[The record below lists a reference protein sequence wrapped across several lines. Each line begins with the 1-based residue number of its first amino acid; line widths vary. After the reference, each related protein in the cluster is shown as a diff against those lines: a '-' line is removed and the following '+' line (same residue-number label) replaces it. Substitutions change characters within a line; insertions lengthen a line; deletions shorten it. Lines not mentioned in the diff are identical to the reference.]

1 MPPHRLAYRPTVMGR
16 RGVVTSAHPLA
27 SMAGIEILLAG
38 GNAVDA
44 AVAVGSTLNVVE
56 PFMSSA
62 GGIGLMLISRGGERH
77 VLDFIGRAPRA
88 ADAAGCTEDD
98 LAGGPKSCATPGNLG
113 GWLAALERFGTMD
126 RARVLAPA
134 IGHAERGVP
143 LTFKNV
149 EFFEAARATLGRSRE
164 AERLYLGNGGPR
176 AGGVVTYKELAATF
190 RQVAEGGA
198 EVFYRGPI
206 AKAIARA
213 VREAGGWLGEEDLAE
228 FKPEWRE
235 PATIAYRGQQVYSM
249 PPPFSAFQ
257 MLETLNILEGYDLRA
272 WGHNSVDYLH
282 HLIEAV
288 KLGSADRLAYAYSGQ
303 VPIAGLLSKKYADS
317 QRARIDAKRAA
328 VSEGE
333 RHTRE
338 RLPNQIT
345 EGRPSTREGYAPSD
359 FPATREGYA
368 PSDFPATREGYAPSD
383 SPATREGYA
392 PSDSPAKF
400 ADEHTTHFACADAAG
415 TVVSVTQT
423 LGVPFGS
430 GFAIPGTGLVLNNI
444 LKWMDL
450 DPASPNVV
458 RAGRK
463 AGTMMSP
470 TQVFRDGAFALSIG
484 TPGSYGILQTTAQML
499 LNVLEFGM
507 NVQEAIEAPRV
518 RVYRD
523 RLVDAEARITPE
535 VRAGLAARGHQVNE
549 IGDWSWIVGG
559 GQGLMRDAASGALM
573 AGADPRRDG
582 YALAV

>member
-27 SMAGIEILLAG
+27 SMAGIEMLLAG

-56 PFMSSA
+56 PFMSGA
-62 GGIGLMLISRGGERH
+62 AGIGLMLISRGGERH
-77 VLDFIGRAPRA
+77 VLDFIGRAPGA
-88 ADAAGCTEDD
+88 ADAARCTEEE

-149 EFFEAARATLGRSRE
+149 EFFEAARATLARSRE

-176 AGGVVTYKELAATF
+176 AGGVVTYKELAATL

-213 VREAGGWLGEEDLAE
+213 VREAGGWLGEDDLAA
-228 FKPEWRE
+228 FAPEWRE
-235 PATIAYRGQQVYSM
+235 PVTITYRGRRIYSM

-257 MLETLNILEGYDLRA
+257 MLETLNVLEGYDLRA
-272 WGHNSVDYLH
+272 WGHNSVDSLH

-288 KLGSADRLAYAYSGQ
+288 KLASADRLAYAYAGE
-303 VPIAGLLSKKYADS
+303 VPITGLLSKKYADS

-333 RHTRE
+333 RHNRE
-338 RLPNQIT
+338 RLPNQIP
-345 EGRPSTREGYAPSD
+345 EGH
-359 FPATREGYA
+359 
-368 PSDFPATREGYAPSD
+368 
-383 SPATREGYA
+383 
-392 PSDSPAKF
+392 PAKF

-444 LKWMDL
+444 LKWMDR

-470 TQVFRDGAFALSIG
+470 TQVFHDGNFFLSIG

-499 LNVLEFGM
+499 LNVLEFDM

-523 RLVDAEARITPE
+523 RLIDAEARIGAE
-535 VRAGLAARGHQVNE
+535 IRDGLAQRGHEVNA
-549 IGDWSWIVGG
+549 IADWSWIVGG
-559 GQGLMRDAASGALM
+559 GQGLMRDAVSGALM

>member
-368 PSDFPATREGYAPSD
+368 PSD
-383 SPATREGYA
+383 
-392 PSDSPAKF
+392 SPAKF

-582 YALAV
+582 YAVAI

>member
-1 MPPHRLAYRPTVMGR
+1 MPPHRNAYRPTVMGR
-16 RGVVTSAHPLA
+16 RGVVASAHPLA
-27 SMAGIEILLAG
+27 SMAGIEMLLAG

-44 AVAVGSTLNVVE
+44 AVAVASTLNVVE
-56 PFMSSA
+56 PFMSGA
-62 GGIGLMLISRGGERH
+62 GGIGLMLISRGSERH

-88 ADAAGCTEDD
+88 ADAHRCTDD
-98 LAGGPKSCATPGNLG
+98 ELVGGPKACATPGNLG

-149 EFFEAARATLGRSRE
+149 EFFEQARPTLARSRE
-164 AERLYLGNGGPR
+164 AERLYAGNGGVRPG
-176 AGGVVTYKELAATF
+176 AVVTYKDLAATF
-190 RQVAEGGA
+190 RQVVEGGA
-198 EVFYRGPI
+198 EAFYRGPI
-206 AKAIARA
+206 ARSIAKA
-213 VREAGGWLGEEDLAE
+213 VREAGGWLTEEDLAD
-228 FKPEWRE
+228 FRPEWRE
-235 PATIAYRGQQVYSM
+235 PASTTYRGARVYSM

-257 MLETLNILEGYDLRA
+257 MLETLNILGGHDLSS

-288 KLGSADRLAYAYSGQ
+288 KLGSADRLAYAYAEA
-303 VPIAGLLSKKYADS
+303 VPIAGLLSQRYAES
-317 QRARIDAKRAA
+317 QRARIDPKRAA

-333 RHTRE
+333 RHTTQK
-338 RLPNQIT
+338 LAHQIA
-345 EGRPSTREGYAPSD
+345 EGH
-359 FPATREGYA
+359 PAR
-368 PSDFPATREGYAPSD
+368 
-383 SPATREGYA
+383 
-392 PSDSPAKF
+392 F
-400 ADEHTTHFACADAAG
+400 ADEQTTHFACADASG

-430 GFAIPGTGLVLNNI
+430 GFAVPGTGVVLNNI
-444 LKWMDL
+444 LKWMDR
-450 DPASPNVV
+450 DGASPNVV
-458 RAGRK
+458 RPGRK

-499 LNVLEFGM
+499 LNVLQFDM

-523 RLVDAEARITPE
+523 RLVDAEARIGSD
-535 VRAGLAARGHQVNE
+535 VRDGLAQRGHDVNA

-559 GQGLMRDAASGALM
+559 GQGIMRDPESGALM

-582 YALAV
+582 YAVAI